1 MRAHMSLLM
10 SSSRSSP
17 LLHPLTHKVEES
29 KLASRH
35 AMLVDKATSKV
46 TTKDGSEIVIRYL
59 SGQTLA
65 SNPIFTKGSW
75 RMTYPLNNLVQT
87 NLLQQYVWQSL
98 LENRLPKIDI
108 LPEIGIL

>member
-1 MRAHMSLLM
+1 MSLLM

-29 KLASRH
+29 KLASRD

-59 SGQTLA
+59 YGQTLA
-65 SNPIFTKGSW
+65 SNPISTKGSW
-75 RMTYPLNNLVQT
+75 RMSMTYPLNNLVQP
-87 NLLQQYVWQSL
+87 NLLQQNVWQSL

-108 LPEIGIL
+108 LPEIRIL